1 MSSEHGK
8 QKYPFPH
15 HTLFQLNTGAKI
27 FLKLL
32 NSMQLC
38 KKNSTIFPPPSN
50 STLSN
55 QNCYGFNYLQ
65 TRKTAF
71 KFRDN
76 GIYKSLI
83 QKVIFC
89 YNFFSLNST
98 INTSQ
103 LLNRYL
109 KTHHAFL
116 SLCDSLR
123 FVTRWGLQ
131 MNASRVRSLQ
141 G

>member
-15 HTLFQLNTGAKI
+15 HTLFQLNTDAKI

-83 QKVIFC
+83 QKVIFPLQFLLTEF
-89 YNFFSLNST
+89 YNKYL
-98 INTSQ
+98 Q

>member
-1 MSSEHGK
+1 
-8 QKYPFPH
+8 
-15 HTLFQLNTGAKI
+15 
-27 FLKLL
+27 
-32 NSMQLC
+32 MQLC

-55 QNCYGFNYLQ
+55 QNCYSINYLQ

-83 QKVIFC
+83 QKVIFSLQILLTEF
-89 YNFFSLNST
+89 YNKYQSAT
-98 INTSQ
+98 KHG
-103 LLNRYL
+103 RYL

-116 SLCDSLR
+116 SLCDSL
-123 FVTRWGLQ
+123 
-131 MNASRVRSLQ
+131 
-141 G
+141 